1 MILTSRFSG
10 LEDEMRGYQCPKF
23 QNNLSRGWGYMTPK
37 KAKVRHK
44 MTHTQQRSTS
54 ISMTNHPNP
63 AIRYLIGSSWVGL
76 SNRLCLV
83 SNKKSCG
90 YIQTNQLTQKGK
102 KAAVLKEVDAA
113 TQPVGQIWWVR
124 TWIKAR
130 KQENPTKHVWRE
142 SGRNWEKNGPPK
154 IAKTENV
161 WRESG
166 RNWEKNGPPKIAK
179 TRHS

>member
-1 MILTSRFSG
+1 
-10 LEDEMRGYQCPKF
+10 
-23 QNNLSRGWGYMTPK
+23 
-37 KAKVRHK
+37 

-54 ISMTNHPNP
+54 ISTTNHPNP

-102 KAAVLKEVDAA
+102 KAAVLKEVDVA

-130 KQENPTKHVWRE
+130 KQENPTEHVWRE
-142 SGRNWEKNGPPK
+142 SGRNWERNGPPK
-154 IAKTENV
+154 IAKNSAQLEELKAHNLLKELSSWTSEHLPV
-161 WRESG
+161 SSG
-166 RNWEKNGPPKIAK
+166 MSALLL
-179 TRHS
+179 

>member
-1 MILTSRFSG
+1 MKRVATNVPNSKIIRQGVGDIWHQES
-10 LEDEMRGYQCPKF
+10 EI
-23 QNNLSRGWGYMTPK
+23 
-37 KAKVRHK
+37 RHK

-54 ISMTNHPNP
+54 ISTTNHPNP

-102 KAAVLKEVDAA
+102 KAAVLKEVDVA

-130 KQENPTKHVWRE
+130 KQENPTDHVWRE
-142 SGRNWEKNGPPK
+142 SGWNWE
-154 IAKTENV
+154 
-161 WRESG
+161 SS
-166 RNWEKNGPPKIAK
+166 GPPKIAK